1 MNKLEI
7 RKYPDPVLKKKAEEV
22 KEITPEIR
30 KLIEEMV
37 LTIGEGKGVGLA
49 APQVGVSKRIILFE
63 TGEGVTALINPKINK
78 KSKKQFIDIEG
89 CLSFPDIWVKV
100 KRPERV
106 EVEAQDILGRKI
118 QMEASMMASRVL
130 QHELDHLDG
139 VLFIERINL
148 LEKLKVRDKLNKLK
162 KKYASNRK
170 SDK

>member
-89 CLSFPDIWVKV
+89 CLSFPDVWVKV